1 MAEENK
7 TIETSP
13 RKGGLPTPAWAAI
26 AVAAL
31 IVGALVGHFAFR
43 GASSVSLNGETT
55 CTEDKLDDTIATY
68 TYGGETYK
76 VTSRDVIVA
85 SSSLDSAKNDDDTY
99 NVPTADDVVSYARN
113 QIVLKAAADE
123 GYSVTDDDVS
133 TYANDTLGTD
143 DYATIG
149 SNYNLVAFTS

>member
-13 RKGGLPTPAWAAI
+13 RKGGLSTPIWAAI

-76 VTSRDVIVA
+76 VTSRDVLVA
-85 SSSLDSAKNDDDTY
+85 SSPLDSAKNHDDPY
-99 NVPTADDVVSYARN
+99 NVPSPGEVES
-113 QIVLKAAADE
+113 
-123 GYSVTDDDVS
+123 
-133 TYANDTLGTD
+133 
-143 DYATIG
+143 
-149 SNYNLVAFTS
+149 